1 MEYEENYAVD
11 GDGFE
16 VPDTPHMEIMFDALE
31 HTAEIEGTES
41 LQRFNNLTE
50 QQHYAAAV
58 LAGVGI
64 RLGTG
69 RRDGMEGVFSAIGD
83 GFKAVWDYIKKTFN
97 AIWDFF
103 FSRDSKKEADEAS
116 EKIEDANKDLKAA
129 ENGTLSDEEAAKV
142 ANKMA
147 NAADGAT
154 AEELKK
160 AKTPAERKKAIKAAL
175 AKMSTMNKAAKTKFG
190 NTIAAAVKAKKALA
204 QSMEDPGSKKEH
216 GAAGKL
222 ADSNH
227 PAMQLLLDM
236 ANEVTKFSLKDAAFL
251 KQLETFVS
259 AASITPAQA
268 IAFGDAAKKN
278 VGDVE
283 GLSKAFNDKKS
294 KIQTIINQTEAKM
307 KKAKNAG
314 DKKELQSEIGAL
326 RTMMVSATRTSKL
339 ISANFTRVAAAH
351 KDMVA
356 IFCL

>member
-1 MEYEENYAVD
+1 MEYQENYEVD

-64 RLGTG
+64 RLGNG

-116 EKIEDANKDLKAA
+116 EKIEEANKDLKAA

-147 NAADGAT
+147 NVADGAT

-175 AKMSTMNKAAKTKFG
+175 AKLPSMNKAGQTKFV
-190 NTIAAAVKAKKALA
+190 NTIKAAVNAKIALAKSMEEGGSNKEKAAAN
-204 QSMEDPGSKKEH
+204 
-216 GAAGKL
+216 KL
-222 ADSNH
+222 SDSNH
-227 PAMQLLLDM
+227 PAMQMLLDM

-251 KQLETFVS
+251 KQMQTLEKAATF
-259 AASITPAQA
+259 TPAQA
-268 IAFGDAAKKN
+268 IAFGEAAKKN
-278 VGDVE
+278 VEAVQD
-283 GLSKAFNDKKS
+283 LSKGFDVRKG
-294 KIQTIINQTEAKM
+294 KIQGIITQTEAKM

-339 ISANFTRVAAAH
+339 ISANFTRVSAAH
-351 KDMVA
+351 QHLVQV
-356 IFCL
+356 FCL

>member
-1 MEYEENYAVD
+1 MEYQETYEVD

-16 VPDTPHMEIMFDALE
+16 TPDTPHMEIMFDALE

-83 GFKAVWDYIKKTFN
+83 GFKAVWDYIKKTFK

-103 FSRDSKKEADEAS
+103 FSRDSAKEAGDA
-116 EKIEDANKDLKAA
+116 KDKVEDANKDLKDA

-142 ANKMA
+142 AGKMA
-147 NAADGAT
+147 NVADGAT

-175 AKMSTMNKAAKTKFG
+175 SKMASMNKTA
-190 NTIAAAVKAKKALA
+190 KAKFEKTIDAALNAKAALA
-204 QSMEDPGSKKEH
+204 KSMSEGPSSKEGS
-216 GAAGKL
+216 AATKL
-222 ADSNH
+222 ADKNH

-236 ANEVTKFSLKDAAFL
+236 ANEVGKFSLKDAAFI
-251 KQLETFVS
+251 KQLQGVKSLT
-259 AASITPAQA
+259 TPQQA

-278 VGDVE
+278 IDDVQA
-283 GLSKAFNDKKS
+283 LSKIFDGNKS

-307 KKAKNAG
+307 KKAKDAG
-314 DKKELQSEIGAL
+314 DKKELSAEITAL
-326 RTMMVSATRTSKL
+326 RTMMVSATRVSKL
-339 ISANFTRVAAAH
+339 ISANFTRVSAAH
-351 KDMVA
+351 KDCVA